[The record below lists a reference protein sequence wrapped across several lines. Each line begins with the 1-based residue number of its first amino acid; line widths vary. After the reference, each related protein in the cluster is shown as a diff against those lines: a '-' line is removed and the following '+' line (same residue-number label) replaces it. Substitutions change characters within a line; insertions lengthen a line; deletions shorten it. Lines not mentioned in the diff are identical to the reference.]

1 MVVWYWSCAAWLVTT
16 LDQDLSHTTQ
26 HNHTISPLPPS
37 LPPVID
43 SLYFA
48 LNQATDDKKFTM
60 SHKTWSSRQQMSLRW
75 KCYKTW
81 QHNMIIFLW
90 HFLFSVALNPALDIQ
105 DIIPPVN
112 IVKPTVN
119 VPTVSVPTSSWK
131 PDQWATWPF
140 ITITGV
146 SGRYAALGAGLQHS
160 LLQIPHQRFLL
171 YRNA

>member
-1 MVVWYWSCAAWLVTT
+1 MKVLQNMAA
-16 LDQDLSHTTQ
+16 
-26 HNHTISPLPPS
+26 
-37 LPPVID
+37 
-43 SLYFA
+43 Y
-48 LNQATDDKKFTM
+48 
-60 SHKTWSSRQQMSLRW
+60 
-75 KCYKTW
+75 
-81 QHNMIIFLW
+81 NMIIFLW
-90 HFLFSVALNPALDIQ
+90 HYLFSVALNPALDIQ